1 MLNDMG
7 CETVFPGVVGVA
19 CTYTAGDGV
28 RDVHGDDLGRHL
40 ETVKKGGIR
49 EKEMTDRQNIHTC
62 RRQASF
68 S

>member
-28 RDVHGDDLGRHL
+28 RDVYGDDLGRHL
-40 ETVKKGGIR
+40 ETVKKR
-49 EKEMTDRQNIHTC
+49 ELEKKK
-62 RRQASF
+62 
-68 S
+68 